1 MRSLNWGTGVSFL
14 FMLGLYALKPWFAG
28 QLSAARR
35 HCVLR
40 GISPNSLSVAGVLS
54 AGAAAVSLAVLPAPF
69 AALPVAVFLTARLA
83 FANLDGT
90 VARESGKETPL
101 GSVLNEAGDRGADLV
116 VLLGLLPHV
125 PLPLVLA
132 ALLASSLPSWMSLA
146 GAAAGVGRIN
156 GGPVGKTERCL
167 IAVVA
172 AASGWY
178 VEAAVAV
185 AAGSLLTCALRAI
198 QITGRCRALGLPAA
212 AAAATAPSAAAF
224 PQTSEVPQLSESSE
238 TTFAFLQT
246 SEVHQLSESSETTLV
261 LYAPAR

>member
-1 MRSLNWGTGVSFL
+1 
-14 FMLGLYALKPWFAG
+14 MLGLYALKPWFAG

-35 HCVLR
+35 YFVLR

-167 IAVVA
+167 IAIVA

-178 VEAAVAV
+178 VEAAVVV
-185 AAGSLLTCALRAI
+185 AAGSLFTCALRAV
-198 QITGRCRALGLPAA
+198 QITGRCRASGLPVGAA
-212 AAAATAPSAAAF
+212 AGTAPSALAF
-224 PQTSEVPQLSESSE
+224 PQLSEFSE
-238 TTFAFLQT
+238 TTFAFSRTPEFPQRPEHSQL
-246 SEVHQLSESSETTLV
+246 SPLSESSETTLV
-261 LYAPAR
+261 LVAPAR